1 MPDQKVYYLAN
12 NDFLFHPGY
21 YITFG
26 RMRQQICGIYIF
38 FRWKIQRNA
47 KKITVLFRIYELYR
61 YRKNMPN
68 SKLYSLRDGVP

>member
-1 MPDQKVYYLAN
+1 MGNYIEYDDKMA
-12 NDFLFHPGY
+12 FHPGY
-21 YITFG
+21 YITVG

-47 KKITVLFRIYELYR
+47 KKTTDLFRIYELYR